1 MRDGKGEQ
9 VRSRERRVDTGKTTL
24 SVLFWT
30 FLKIGATAFGG
41 FMALISVV
49 QNVVV
54 ERKKLL
60 RHADM
65 LDGVS
70 LASLLPG
77 PVAVNLV
84 AYVGYRLRGAPGALV
99 AAAAVILPSFLLI
112 LALSLAYFRYGQ
124 IPLVSKLFM
133 GFVPA
138 VAAIILAAAWAM
150 GRHALGSVREVLLG
164 VVAAG
169 LLIGVGGF
177 AVTLVI
183 IVGAGLIGLVL
194 FRNEPARPRARG
206 RKPRSAARDDDT
218 PAGMRLFS
226 LAAPLAAA
234 PLLAVNAGALTALF
248 LVFAGMSLMLFGG
261 GYVFIP
267 LIQEIVV
274 DGRQWVT
281 RQEFVDAIAMGQIT
295 PGPILISAAFIGLK
309 VGGLAGALVATVA
322 IFAPPAVLMVIATRL
337 LDRLQRSRAVQSA
350 LRGVRAAVVGLIAA
364 AAVTV
369 ARTAALHWASLLI
382 FAAVLV
388 ATLKWKIEVVWL
400 IPAAGAAG
408 LLLY

>member
-1 MRDGKGEQ
+1 M
-9 VRSRERRVDTGKTTL
+9 DTGKTTL

-150 GRHALGSVREVLLG
+150 GRQALGSVREVLLG

>member
-150 GRHALGSVREVLLG
+150 GRQALGSVREVLLG

>member
-1 MRDGKGEQ
+1 
-9 VRSRERRVDTGKTTL
+9 VDTGKTTL

-150 GRHALGSVREVLLG
+150 GRQALGSVREVLLG

-226 LAAPLAAA
+226 LAVPLAAA